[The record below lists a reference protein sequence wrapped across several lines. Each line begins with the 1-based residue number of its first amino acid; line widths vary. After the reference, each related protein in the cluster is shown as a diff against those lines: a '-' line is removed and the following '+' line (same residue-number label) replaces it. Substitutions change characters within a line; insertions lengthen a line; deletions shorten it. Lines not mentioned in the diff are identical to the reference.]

1 MLDVTSTSTRHARAQ
16 CRHAG
21 FTLVELIVTM
31 LLIGALVAVS
41 AVFIVQPFQAAED
54 LERRAALVD
63 TADQALDRVTRDARR
78 ALPNSVRVSAGG
90 QRVEFI
96 PVRVGARY
104 RRLPG
109 DGSSNTFVP
118 AQTAGTFDVLGGLL
132 LASDELDDLADAIN
146 GAGTDCGSGIPC
158 ISVYNTGQAGFNAYE
173 QENIAQVTA
182 LATDSIS
189 YDNAGANTPAFAAHS
204 PRQRVY
210 LFDTVVTY
218 ECTGNELRRAA
229 GYGVDGS
236 PGSGRL
242 VAANVSRCNFAYDP
256 GTATRRGLLTIE
268 LGLTRGGETVN
279 LLDQAQV
286 PNAP

>member
-1 MLDVTSTSTRHARAQ
+1 MPDRARHASDQ
-16 CRHAG
+16 LG
-21 FTLVELIVTM
+21 FTLVELIVTIV
-31 LLIGALVAVS
+31 LIGALVAVS
-41 AVFIVQPFQAAED
+41 AVFIVQPFRAADD
-54 LERRAALVD
+54 LERRATLVD

-132 LASDELDDLADAIN
+132 LASDELDELADAIN

-158 ISVYNTGQAGFNAYE
+158 ISVYNTGQAGFDAYE
-173 QENIAQVTA
+173 QENIAQVTT
-182 LATDSIS
+182 LASDAIS
-189 YDNAGANTPAFAAHS
+189 YDNAGANTPAFTAHS

-218 ECTGNELRRAA
+218 ECNGNELRRAS

-236 PGSGRL
+236 PGAGRL